1 MTDAELYTEIRTIIQ
16 NPGLFNKS
24 ENFNIGF
31 FSKPFLIE
39 KGLLQGKILKTYHPT
54 KDSKVS
60 TEVKELHDQYVLD
73 LREAGILVPETQLE
87 IVSIDEKFHLSIIQE
102 AFTPK
107 ELVRDVMKVCNVDDY
122 LDLAEGVIREAI
134 TFSNYMQ
141 TYQGNLGFHPTLRNY
156 AFRLGKFYYFDT
168 FPPMS
173 GITEREL
180 QELIV
185 DFAPYKFPSFIRQ
198 LSLPYMNR
206 VTNEYYQ
213 YDLMIAGIIG
223 SSCRLRPEFADRVLV
238 RARSILENTEIQE
251 NVKNGVLEIIRKPPK
266 LSPLWT
272 SLRKL
277 LGKEGNPN
285 IE

>member
-1 MTDAELYTEIRTIIQ
+1 
-16 NPGLFNKS
+16 
-24 ENFNIGF
+24 
-31 FSKPFLIE
+31 
-39 KGLLQGKILKTYHPT
+39 
-54 KDSKVS
+54 
-60 TEVKELHDQYVLD
+60 
-73 LREAGILVPETQLE
+73 
-87 IVSIDEKFHLSIIQE
+87 
-102 AFTPK
+102 
-107 ELVRDVMKVCNVDDY
+107 MKVCNVDDY

-185 DFAPYKFPSFIRQ
+185 DFAPYKFPNFIRQ